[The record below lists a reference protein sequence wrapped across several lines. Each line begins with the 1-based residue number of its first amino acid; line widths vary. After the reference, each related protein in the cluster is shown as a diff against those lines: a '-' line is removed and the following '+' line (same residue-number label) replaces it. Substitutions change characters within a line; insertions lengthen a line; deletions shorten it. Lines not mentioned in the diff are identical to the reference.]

1 MIENTTN
8 VATRYFTSITKVV
21 SISLTLALLASCT
34 SSVVTVSSPDGNL
47 NFHLSVS
54 EGQSVISIEYKGET
68 LLFDSPIGMEFED
81 GYFGGDVN
89 VTAGKPVMTVD
100 DYDMPVG
107 KTSHVHSISNELV
120 ATLRNAGG
128 RQVRIYMRA
137 FDDGVAYRYEIPE
150 QKSMQ
155 SLAVK
160 AERMELK
167 FAGDPVTKAMILP
180 GFISSH
186 EANYRTA
193 PLSSYED
200 GLLMDMPVFLEFPSG
215 KYMSVTEANVVD
227 YAGMMIASK
236 DGMLTGT
243 LSPRLDG
250 TGLSVIGNLPHRS
263 PWRVFMVSDRAGA
276 FLESNI
282 LTTLCDPCQEKDL
295 SWLNPGKSTWPW
307 WCGYQAPAEMKKGD
321 INTINCNI
329 NTYFIDFCAKYGI
342 PYHSITGI
350 IDENDR
356 EYCWYYNEG
365 SSPGSPKDSDD
376 ARRLYPGF
384 EIEPISRYAAEKG
397 VGMRVWVHWKTLA
410 KDIEGTYRQ
419 FSEWG
424 VKGMMI
430 DFMDRDDQ
438 EMIEFQKKALE
449 LGMKYHLHI
458 QFHGSSKPSGLQRTY
473 PCEFTREN
481 TLNYEVY
488 KWNGR
493 QLGADHDLDLPF
505 TRCIAGPTDY
515 HLGGFRAV
523 TLDEYEPVHLR
534 PVVTCTRSHMLAMY
548 VVYESALH
556 LVSDTPSAYEGEEGF
571 DFIRQVPTIWDETR
585 VLVAEPGECILV
597 ARRSGRDWYLGA
609 IGNSKSKHEFAF
621 DADFLDE
628 GEYTMTLYHDA
639 ADSESHPNS
648 IRCSES
654 TVKTSDHLNVNC
666 VPSGGFAAIIKHRQ

>member
-1 MIENTTN
+1 MIDNTTN
-8 VATRYFTSITKVV
+8 TTPRHFASIAKMM
-21 SISLTLALLASCT
+21 SISLMLALLTACT
-34 SSVVTVSSPDGNL
+34 TSVVTVSSPDGNL
-47 NFHLSVS
+47 NFRLSVD
-54 EGQSVISIEYKGET
+54 EGQSMISIDYKGET
-68 LLFDSPIGMEFED
+68 LLSDSPIGVEFED
-81 GYFGGDVN
+81 GYFGGDVK
-89 VTAGKPVMTVD
+89 VTAGKPVATVD

-107 KTSHVHSISNELV
+107 KTSHVHSVSNELV
-120 ATLRNAGG
+120 ATLENAAG
-128 RQVRIYMRA
+128 RQLQIYMRA
-137 FDDGVAYRYEIPE
+137 FDDGVAYRYLIPE
-150 QKSMQ
+150 QKSMK

-160 AERMELK
+160 SERMELK
-167 FAGDPVTKAMILP
+167 PAGNPETKAMILP

-193 PLSSYED
+193 PLSTYED
-200 GLLMDMPVFLEFPSG
+200 SLVMDMPVFMEFPSG
-215 KYMSVTEANVVD
+215 KYMAVTEANVVD
-227 YAGMMIASK
+227 YAGMMLVSR
-236 DGMLTGT
+236 DGMLTGA

-250 TGLSVIGNLPHRS
+250 SGLSVIGSLPHRS

-307 WCGYQAPAEMKKGD
+307 WCGYQAPAGMKRGD
-321 INTINCNI
+321 INTINYNI
-329 NTYFIDFCAKYGI
+329 STHFIDFCARNGI
-342 PYHSITGI
+342 QYHSITGI
-350 IDENDR
+350 IDENDN

-365 SSPGSPKDSDD
+365 SSPGSPKESDD
-376 ARRLYPGF
+376 AKRLYPGY
-384 EIEPISRYAAEKG
+384 EIEPIYRYATEKG

-410 KDIEGTYRQ
+410 KDIEGTFRQ
-419 FSEWG
+419 FIEWG

-438 EMIEFQKKALE
+438 EMIDFQKKALE
-449 LGMKYHLHI
+449 LGMKYRMHI

-556 LVSDTPSAYEGEEGF
+556 LVSDTPAAYEGQEGF
-571 DFIRQVPTIWDETR
+571 DFIRQVPTVWDETR

-609 IGNSKSKHEFAF
+609 IGNSRSKHEFTF
-621 DADFLDE
+621 DAGFLGE
-628 GEYTMTLYHDA
+628 GDYTMTLYQDA
-639 ADSESHPNS
+639 ADSESNPNNVV
-648 IRCSES
+648 CSES
-654 TVKTSDHLNVNC
+654 AVKTSNRLSVSC
-666 VPSGGFAAIIKHRQ
+666 VPSGGFAAIIKPRK

>member
-1 MIENTTN
+1 MKIQ
-8 VATRYFTSITKVV
+8 YLLSIT
-21 SISLTLALLASCT
+21 SMLGLLMACT
-34 SSVVTVSSPDGNL
+34 PSSVTVSSPDGNL
-47 NFHLSVS
+47 DFHLSVS
-54 EGQSVISIEYKGET
+54 EGQPVISIDYKGEN
-68 LLFDSPIGMEFED
+68 LLLDSPVGIHFED
-81 GYFGGDVN
+81 GYFGNGVK
-89 VTAGKPVMTVD
+89 VKSGRPATVVD

-120 ATLRNAGG
+120 ATLSNSEG
-128 RQVRIYMRA
+128 RCVRICMRA
-137 FDDGVAYRYEIPE
+137 FDDGVAYRYEIPG

-167 FAGDPVTKAMILP
+167 FAGDPVVKAMVLP

-186 EANYRTA
+186 EANYLTA
-193 PLSSYED
+193 PLSTYKDS
-200 GLLMDMPVFLEFPSG
+200 LLMDMPVFLSFPSG
-215 KYMSVTEANVVD
+215 NYMSVTEANVVD
-227 YAGMMIASK
+227 YAGMMLVSRE
-236 DGMLTGT
+236 GMLTGA

-250 TGLSVIGNLPHRS
+250 SGLSVMGDLPHRS

-282 LTTLCDPCQEKDL
+282 LTTLCDPCPEQDL
-295 SWLNPGKSTWPW
+295 SWLNPGKATWPW
-307 WCGYQAPAEMKKGD
+307 WCGYQAPAELKKGD
-321 INTINCNI
+321 LNTVNYNI
-329 NTYFIDFCAKYGI
+329 NTYFIDFCAKNDI

-356 EYCWYYNEG
+356 EYPWFYNEG
-365 SSPGSPKDSDD
+365 SSTGRPKDTDD
-376 ARRLYPGF
+376 TSRLCPGF
-384 EIEPISRYAAEKG
+384 EIEPICRYAAGKG
-397 VGMRVWVHWKTLA
+397 VQMRVWVHWKPLSKNMEETF
-410 KDIEGTYRQ
+410 RQ
-419 FSEWG
+419 FNEWG

-430 DFMDRDDQ
+430 DYMDRDDQ
-438 EMIEFQKKALE
+438 EMIDFQKKALE

-505 TRCIAGPTDY
+505 TRCIAGPADY

-523 TLDEYEPVHLR
+523 TLDEYKPVGLR
-534 PVVTCTRSHMLAMY
+534 PVVTNTRSHMLAMY

-556 LVSDTPSAYEGEEGF
+556 LVSDTPAAYEGQEGF
-571 DFIRQVPTIWDETR
+571 DFIRQVPTVWDETR

-597 ARRSGRDWYLGA
+597 ARRSGCDWYLGA
-609 IGNSKSKHEFAF
+609 IGNSKSSHEFSI
-621 DADFLDE
+621 DAGFLGD
-628 GEYTMTLYHDA
+628 GTYDMTLYHDA
-639 ADSESHPNS
+639 PDSEQNPNN
-648 IRCSES
+648 ILRSES
-654 TVKTSDHLNVNC
+654 VVKSSGHLVLDC
-666 VPSGGFAAIIKHRQ
+666 VPAGGLAAIIKARK